1 MVQPLKLHSMAQ
13 GPQKQVLS
21 GEGVGGS
28 FIVGSQTM
36 CIKILLHFAFDS
48 HDKKKVFYFLFSFSL
63 NNTFGLTLNPSFSYF
78 LLNYNPNQMIII
90 MS

>member
-1 MVQPLKLHSMAQ
+1 MAQ

-28 FIVGSQTM
+28 FIVGSLTM

-48 HDKKKVFYFLFSFSL
+48 HDKKESLFFFFSL
-63 NNTFGLTLNPSFSYF
+63 NNTFGLTLNPSKSYGFLIFSSQ
-78 LLNYNPNQMIII
+78 L
-90 MS
+90 